1 MPFVEPTVAESPRA
15 PVAPVVGPE
24 VEKKEV
30 VAPPPM
36 IGPLAKVEVD
46 QDKPTGALAEVQEAA
61 KEDAPAADVDD
72 IDVVELSLEQTATIA
87 AELAEGHMERAKV
100 LEAHELTERAWTKND
115 ERWEA
120 ATDEE
125 QEHGKNELVAGYDAA
140 YVKRVEGFR
149 GTITAD
155 DYAKLVVGMERGREA
170 AVLKELR
177 IQEEA
182 LMPIVRIW
190 AKKMAGD
197 MQVAKEVA
205 TLMRGGRAA

>member
-1 MPFVEPTVAESPRA
+1 
-15 PVAPVVGPE
+15 
-24 VEKKEV
+24 
-30 VAPPPM
+30 
-36 IGPLAKVEVD
+36 
-46 QDKPTGALAEVQEAA
+46 
-61 KEDAPAADVDD
+61 
-72 IDVVELSLEQTATIA
+72 
-87 AELAEGHMERAKV
+87 
-100 LEAHELTERAWTKND
+100 
-115 ERWEA
+115 
-120 ATDEE
+120 
-125 QEHGKNELVAGYDAA
+125 
-140 YVKRVEGFR
+140 VKRVEGFR